1 MQRIEK
7 NKKNFSL
14 IDIIREI
21 GTLNV
26 FDRQKMLKNSVFLHI
41 MQTVREIGTLAV
53 PMPFKPFF
61 YGTLY

>member
-7 NKKNFSL
+7 KKKNFSL

-41 MQTVREIGTLAV
+41 VQTVREIGTFAV
-53 PMPFKPFF
+53 LKPVKPFF